1 MDTIAI
7 TVNTTGTVAP
17 LPSIVIRFVSDSIH
31 IRFASAFDRG
41 HVMHMSII
49 DIGSRPTLECS
60 RGRRWREE
68 ERKNIISPTR
78 SVGRSVGRE
87 IQWPAVESIG
97 SMSLRA
103 ATVANKAARLGITF
117 L

>member
-7 TVNTTGTVAP
+7 TVNSTGTVAP
-17 LPSIVIRFVSDSIH
+17 LPSIVSNPIH

-41 HVMHMSII
+41 HVMHKSII

-60 RGRRWREE
+60 RGRWREE

-78 SVGRSVGRE
+78 SVGRE
-87 IQWPAVESIG
+87 IQWSAVESIG
-97 SMSLRA
+97 SMRA
-103 ATVANKAARLGITF
+103 TTVANQNKAAQINF